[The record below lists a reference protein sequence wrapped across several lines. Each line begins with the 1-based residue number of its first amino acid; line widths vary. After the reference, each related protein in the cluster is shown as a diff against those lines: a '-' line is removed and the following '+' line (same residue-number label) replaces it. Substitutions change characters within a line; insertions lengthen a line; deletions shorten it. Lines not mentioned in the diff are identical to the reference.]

1 MPTPLEQ
8 LLGFRDVGS
17 VPYVAPQRADVNA
30 EIDPEALKHYMAV
43 MEQQYP
49 HLFPVQQ
56 GAWDE
61 MVKNWRPSL
70 NIEDRRG
77 KIKKGRE

>member
-1 MPTPLEQ
+1 MASPLEH
-8 LLGFRDVGS
+8 LLGLKDIGASPFS
-17 VPYVAPQRADVNA
+17 APAQADINA
-30 EIDPEALKHYMAV
+30 EIDPEVLKHYMAV

-49 HLFPVQQ
+49 HLFPVQP

-70 NIEDRRG
+70 NVEDRRG
-77 KIKKGRE
+77 KTKKGRD